1 MCGVA
6 GIFDLSGERPID
18 RSALR
23 RMTDALSHRG
33 PDGEGYF
40 HAPGLGL
47 GHRRLA
53 VIDRDGGAQP
63 FVASDGESALAY
75 NGEIYNYEDLR
86 LELAASGVRLRT
98 RSDTEAAAELLLRRG
113 LAAVDAFA
121 GMFAFAWWTPKTKS
135 IALVRDRFGE
145 KPLYYTVTPDNF
157 LVFASELG
165 AILASGLA
173 QPGRSPEA
181 LHDFFLF
188 GYCPDPKTIYKNILK
203 LPPATI
209 LIANRGEQ
217 PTLRKYW
224 RADFTPDNS
233 LTMAS
238 AKEKLISLVDE
249 TVAREMRADAPL
261 GAFLSGGVDSSAIVA
276 SMAQGGRHVTTFTV
290 GFDSSGN
297 DERQLAARTA
307 RRHSTEHREE
317 LVSVDATE
325 MIDRIAAIYGEPFA
339 DPSAIAA
346 CAISAAARKSATV
359 ALSGDGGDEIFG
371 GYRRYWRFAAEEQ
384 IRRLAPTRMRR
395 RIFGAAGAIYPK
407 LDWAPQPFRL
417 KTTLQALGEP
427 SAAAYARA
435 VSTSL
440 PDRLDGILS
449 ADFKASLAHYDPVAP
464 IAAACDP
471 SLDPVSAAQK
481 IDIETWL
488 PGRMLVKIDRAAM
501 ARGLEVRAPFLDH
514 RLAEWAFRLP
524 ASLKIRGREGKRILK
539 ASQETR
545 IDADILYGPKRGFAP
560 PIALWLRQPNGPIDR
575 LRQSQAWSR
584 EGHFAPG
591 AVSRMIDRHI
601 SGVSDCSQELWML
614 IMFDAFMRLESERNS
629 LTRSASALGDC
640 AA

>member
-6 GIFDLSGERPID
+6 GIFDLGGERPID
-18 RSALR
+18 RAALR

-40 HAPGLGL
+40 YAPGICL

-53 VIDRDGGAQP
+53 VIDREGGVQP

-75 NGEIYNYEDLR
+75 NGEIYNYEDIR
-86 LELAASGVRLRT
+86 RQLAANGARLRT
-98 RSDTEAAAELLLRRG
+98 KSDTEAAAELLLRRG
-113 LAAVDAFA
+113 VAAVDNFA
-121 GMFAFAWWTPKTKS
+121 GMFAFAWWDARAKS
-135 IALVRDRFGE
+135 VALVRDRFGE
-145 KPLYYTVTPDNF
+145 NPLYYTVTPDNF

-165 AILASGLA
+165 AILTSGLA
-173 QPGRSPEA
+173 SQDRSPEA
-181 LHDFFLF
+181 LHDFFMF
-188 GYCPDPKTIYKNILK
+188 GYCPDPKTIYKNIFK

-209 LIANRGEQ
+209 LLARRGEQ
-217 PTLRKYW
+217 IALRKYW
-224 RADFTPDNS
+224 RANFTPDNS

-238 AKEKLISLVDE
+238 ARTELLALIDE

-276 SMAQGGRHVTTFTV
+276 SMAQNGRRVSTFTV
-290 GFDSSGN
+290 GFDDVRS
-297 DERQLAARTA
+297 DERSLAARTA
-307 RRHSTEHREE
+307 RRYSTDHRDEF
-317 LVSVDATE
+317 VSVDASA

-346 CAISAAARKSATV
+346 HAISAVARKTATV

-371 GYRRYWRFAAEEQ
+371 GYRRYWHFAAEEN
-384 IRRLAPTRMRR
+384 IRRMAPTGMRR
-395 RIFGAAGAIYPK
+395 LIFGAAGAVYPK
-407 LDWAPQPFRL
+407 LDWAPQPLRL

-440 PDRLDGILS
+440 PDRLDGFLS
-449 ADFKASLAHYDPVAP
+449 ADFKASLAHYDPIAPVAE
-464 IAAACDP
+464 AYDP
-471 SLDPVSAAQK
+471 SLDPVAAAQK

-501 ARGLEVRAPFLDH
+501 AHGLEVRAPFLDH

-524 ASLKIRGREGKRILK
+524 PSLKIRTRQGKRILK
-539 ASQETR
+539 ASQAGR
-545 IDADILYGPKRGFAP
+545 IDSEILYGPKRGFAP
-560 PIALWLRQPNGPIDR
+560 PIAQWLRQTDGPLDR
-575 LRQSQAWSR
+575 LRQSHAWSR
-584 EGHFAPG
+584 DGHFAPD
-591 AVSRMIDRHI
+591 AVHRMMDRHI
-601 SGVSDCSQELWML
+601 RGVCDYSQELWML
-614 IMFDAFMRLESERNS
+614 IMYDAFMRLESER
-629 LTRSASALGDC
+629 SALSRRAPARGDC